1 VHIRKR
7 ASSEQTVH
15 PVIASSSTNLANG
28 FSSIS
33 LKSTDDPN
41 YKRHVTAVVM
51 TKLLDTSTASV
62 AVDVV
67 TLIGCKPEVMVKFS

>member
-1 VHIRKR
+1 V
-7 ASSEQTVH
+7 SNEQTVH
-15 PVIASSSTNLANG
+15 PIIASSLTNSANR
-28 FSSIS
+28 FSPIS
-33 LKSTDDPN
+33 LRSTDDPN

-51 TKLLDTSTASV
+51 TKLLDTTTASV